1 MKKKIYAALFFTII
15 FSVLFAAGLA
25 MAAQMQDNS
34 GYGCMNTPEGM
45 MNCGVCGCTKV
56 SGGAAGCMKM
66 PGGCRCNMGMPG
78 GMGMMGAG
86 RMGGMMGMGGMKMMG
101 RRMEVMSAI
110 GVAAGPAI
118 SPFGSTMAKEIMQD
132 PEVKQFLDKTKNLRL
147 ELVQK
152 RFNYYEALR
161 NPATKPEQII
171 AMRKEL
177 RRLQKEIWD
186 KSPFKA
192 GGLCGPRGAGWDTG
206 AGSQ

>member
-1 MKKKIYAALFFTII
+1 MKKKEIYAALFFTII
-15 FSVLFAAGLA
+15 LSGLFAAGLA

-56 SGGAAGCMKM
+56 PGGAAGCM
-66 PGGCRCNMGMPG
+66 NMPG

-86 RMGGMMGMGGMKMMG
+86 SMGGMMGMGGMKMMD

-118 SPFGSTMAKEIMQD
+118 SPFGSTMAKDIMQD
-132 PEVKQFLDKTKNLRL
+132 PEIKQFLDSTKKLRL

-152 RFNYYEALR
+152 RFSYYEALR

-171 AMRKEL
+171 TMRKEL

-192 GGLCGPRGAGWDTG
+192 GGLCGPREAGWDTG
-206 AGSQ
+206 DDSR